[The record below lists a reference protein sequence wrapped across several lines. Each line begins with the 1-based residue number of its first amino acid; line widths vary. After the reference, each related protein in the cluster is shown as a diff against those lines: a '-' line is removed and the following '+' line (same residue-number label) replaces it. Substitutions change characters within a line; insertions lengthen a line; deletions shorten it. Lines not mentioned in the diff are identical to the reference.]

1 VALVQRLI
9 NISFTL
15 SNGSFADSGSN
26 SLTLSGLRVHAD
38 MHFPGGSDM
47 NTLQAEIYGMTLS
60 HMNDLMT
67 YGAIPLNTGKNVVTV
82 TAGDAISGMTQ
93 VFKGNVVNAWGD
105 FQGMPDVPFHVFGSG
120 PMNAA
125 VATVPPTTKKGAVNA
140 TTLMQTLAGQAGM
153 QFENNGVTTQLSNPY
168 YPGTAREQLLAI
180 VRDCGCEWN
189 GMENDVVSV
198 WPVGSSRAGST
209 STPVNAN
216 TGMVGYPMF
225 NAQGVVVK
233 VLYNPQIKYG
243 TEIQVTSDLTGSTTS
258 GNVTVGGGTS
268 GANGTWTVQSIDYA
282 LDSLVPNGQWFMT
295 IFASVKGYVPIAP
308 GVGDD

>member
-9 NISFTL
+9 NINFTL
-15 SNGSFADSGSN
+15 SNGSFAGSGSN

-47 NTLQAEIYGMTLS
+47 NTLQAEVYGMTLS

-67 YGAIPLNTGKNVVTV
+67 YGAIPLNTGKNMVTV
-82 TAGDAISGMTQ
+82 LAGDAMSGMNQ

-125 VATVPPTTKKGAVNA
+125 VATVPPTTKKGAVSA
-140 TTLMQTLAGQAGM
+140 TTLMENLANQIGM

-168 YPGTAREQLLAI
+168 YPGTAREQLLAL
-180 VRDCGCEWN
+180 VRDSGCEWN

-198 WPVGSSRAGST
+198 WPVGSSRAGGSGAI
-209 STPVNAN
+209 PVNKD

-295 IFASVKGYVPIAP
+295 LFGSVKGYVPIAP
-308 GVGDD
+308 GVED